1 MPILQVRRC
10 RHVEAGA
17 PALRAAR
24 VAPEGSGEPGWV
36 LGCGACAEGEG
47 DRVPLALEVA
57 RDPSLVEAV
66 LRPDG
71 TILSRRRPGE
81 RWRTEEGPVPLPL
94 RASRRWPS
102 FDPRYPPRPG
112 EPLDEGDLALLAG
125 IGQRG
130 WHVVQ
135 ETGDEEEP
143 GYAYTVGLFRR
154 FDHPEVALFGL
165 AQDELREALDRL
177 GDRISGGERFDTVEV
192 AEGLL
197 ERRAV
202 SFRRMSPRYVREYLG
217 YAIWFHGGLRFPAL
231 QCVWADPEGRFPWDA
246 WFPREAR
253 GLQPTLYEPDP
264 A

>member
-1 MPILQVRRC
+1 MPTLQVCRC

-24 VAPEGSGEPGWV
+24 VAPEAAGEPGWH
-36 LGCGACAEGEG
+36 LWCGACGEG
-47 DRVPLALEVA
+47 DGERAPLAQSIGQ
-57 RDPSLVEAV
+57 DPSLVEVV
-66 LRPDG
+66 LRPAG
-71 TILSRRRPGE
+71 TVLSRRAPGE

-112 EPLDEGDLALLAG
+112 EPLDEADLTLLAAV
-125 IGQRG
+125 GQRG
-130 WHVVQ
+130 WHVVL
-135 ETGDEEEP
+135 EAADEEEP

-165 AQDELREALDRL
+165 AQDELRAGLDRL
-177 GDRISGGERFDTVEV
+177 GARIASGERFDTVEV

-202 SFRRMSPRYVREYLG
+202 AFRRMAPRHCREYLG
-217 YAIWFHGGLRFPAL
+217 YGVWFHGGLRFPAL

-253 GLQPTLYEPDP
+253 GLQPTLYEADP

>member
-1 MPILQVRRC
+1 MPTVQVRCC

-17 PALRAAR
+17 PALRVAR
-24 VAPEGSGEPGWV
+24 VAPEPAGEPGWQ
-36 LGCGACAEGEG
+36 LGCGACAEEG
-47 DRVPLALEVA
+47 AVAPLSLAVGRDPTLLEV
-57 RDPSLVEAV
+57 V
-66 LRPDG
+66 LRPAG
-71 TILSRRRPGE
+71 TVLSRRSPGE

-102 FDPRYPPRPG
+102 FDPRYPPRSG
-112 EPLDEGDLALLAG
+112 EPLDDGDLTLLAG
-125 IGQRG
+125 VGQRG

-135 ETGDEEEP
+135 ESGDEAEP

-165 AQDELREALDRL
+165 AQDELRAALDRL
-177 GDRISGGERFDTVEV
+177 GARVAGGERFDTVEV

-202 SFRRMSPRYVREYLG
+202 AFRRMAPRHVREYLG
-217 YAIWFHGGLRFPAL
+217 YAIWFHGGVRFPAL
-231 QCVWADPEGRFPWDA
+231 QCIWADPEGRFPWDA

-253 GLQPTLYEPDP
+253 GLQPTLYEPDQ